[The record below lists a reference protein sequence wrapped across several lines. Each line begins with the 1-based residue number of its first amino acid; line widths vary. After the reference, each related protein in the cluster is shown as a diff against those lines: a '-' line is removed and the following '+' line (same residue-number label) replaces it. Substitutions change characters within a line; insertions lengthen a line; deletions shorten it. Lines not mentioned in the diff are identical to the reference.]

1 MSYFEVQER
10 SAGGVGLVKKIT
22 VAAWASAVSL
32 SLVVAGCTPRSEVES
47 TMTTQVTPTVWVGKS
62 DPGAL
67 TLSQYIVDNKI
78 AEVRFKP
85 GEPGTPK
92 ISFPFPPDWENA
104 GDRTPDWAY
113 GAIVYDKARNPEDPP
128 YIVAIAS
135 KLTGD
140 VDPAKILEYAPGQLN
155 KLPDFKPLHKP
166 KEDSLSGF
174 AAIDYV
180 GTYIR
185 EGQPR
190 VVGQQTIVVPGNDSL
205 FVLQL
210 NADAPQAEKQSVIDA
225 ARFIAEHTKISA
237 PS

>member
-1 MSYFEVQER
+1 MR
-10 SAGGVGLVKKIT
+10 GLMKKIT
-22 VAAWASAVSL
+22 TAPWVSVL
-32 SLVVAGCTPRSEVES
+32 SVSVVVAGCTPRTEVAS
-47 TMTTQVTPTVWVGKS
+47 TMTMQVEPTVWVGGS
-62 DPGAL
+62 DPCTT
-67 TLSQYIVDNKI
+67 TLYQYIVDNKI
-78 AEVRFKP
+78 AEVRIRS

-92 ISFPFPPDWENA
+92 ISFPFPPGWKNA

-113 GAIVYDKARNPEDPP
+113 GAIVYDKAQNPEDPP

-155 KLPDFKPLHKP
+155 TLPDFKPLHQP
-166 KEDSLSGF
+166 EEDSLSGF

-180 GTYIR
+180 GTYVR
-185 EGQPR
+185 KGQPR

-210 NADAPQAEKQSVIDA
+210 NAEAPEAEKQSVIDA

>member
-1 MSYFEVQER
+1 M
-10 SAGGVGLVKKIT
+10 KKIT
-22 VAAWASAVSL
+22 TAPWVSVISL
-32 SLVVAGCTPRSEVES
+32 SVVVAGCTPRTEVAS
-47 TMTTQVTPTVWVGKS
+47 TMTTQVAPTVWAGES
-62 DPGAL
+62 DPDAPS
-67 TLSQYIVDNKI
+67 LSRYIVENKI

-92 ISFPFPPDWENA
+92 ISFPFPPDWKNA

-113 GAIVYDKARNPEDPP
+113 GAIVYDKAQNPDDPP

-140 VDPAKILEYAPGQLN
+140 VDPAKILEYAPVQLN
-155 KLPDFKPLHKP
+155 TLPDFKPLHKP
-166 KEDSLSGF
+166 EEDSLSGF

-180 GTYIR
+180 GTYVR
-185 EGQPR
+185 KGQSR

>member
-1 MSYFEVQER
+1 MQ
-10 SAGGVGLVKKIT
+10 KIAT
-22 VAAWASAVSL
+22 AAWAGAVLL
-32 SLVVAGCTPRSEVES
+32 SVVVAGCTPRTEVAS
-47 TMTTQVTPTVWVGKS
+47 TVTTQVT
-62 DPGAL
+62 DPRAP

-92 ISFPFPPDWENA
+92 IGFPFPPDWKNA

-113 GAIVYDKARNPEDPP
+113 GAIVYDKAQNPEDPP

-155 KLPDFKPLHKP
+155 TLPDFKPLDKP
-166 KEDSLSGF
+166 KEGSLSGF

-180 GTYIR
+180 GTYVR
-185 EGQPR
+185 EGQSR
-190 VVGQQTIVVPGNDSL
+190 VVGQQTIMVPGNDSL

-210 NADAPQAEKQSVIDA
+210 NADAPRAEKQSVIDA
-225 ARFIAEHTKISA
+225 ARFIAKNTKISA

>member
-1 MSYFEVQER
+1 MKEI
-10 SAGGVGLVKKIT
+10 AT
-22 VAAWASAVSL
+22 AAWVSALSL
-32 SLVVAGCTPRSEVES
+32 SVVVTGCTPRTEIAS
-47 TMTTQVTPTVWVGKS
+47 TMTTQITPTVWEGAP
-62 DPGAL
+62 DPGAP
-67 TLSQYIVDNKI
+67 TLSQYIADNKI
-78 AEVRFKP
+78 AEVRFKY

-92 ISFPFPPDWENA
+92 VSFPFPPDWKNA
-104 GDRTPDWAY
+104 GARTPDWAY
-113 GAIVYDKARNPEDPP
+113 GAIVYDKAQNPEDPP

-140 VDPAKILEYAPGQLN
+140 ADPAKILEYAPGQLN

-180 GTYIR
+180 GTYVR

-190 VVGQQTIVVPGNDSL
+190 VVGQQTIVVPGNESL

-210 NADAPQAEKQSVIDA
+210 NADAPRAEKQSVIDA
-225 ARFIAEHTKISA
+225 ARFIAKNTKISA